1 MPVITISRMFGCG
14 GSEIAD
20 MVARELGWKLLD
32 SGFIEG
38 VAGRLGTTPAH
49 VEAIEERVPTL
60 AERIADAL
68 TFGSP
73 EMVSASLTTP
83 LPPTE
88 ERVLEV
94 TRRMIDE
101 TLARG
106 SAVLVGRGAQSY
118 LEFREDALHVL
129 CCAPFEML
137 VTRVAA
143 REGVS
148 REQAEALVREKNQ
161 QREQYVKRHWGRQ
174 WLAPEHYHLCLN
186 TGWLGT
192 DVSAGLIVRVAVA
205 RFRLDS

>member
-1 MPVITISRMFGCG
+1 MPVITISRMFGVG

-20 MVARELGWKLLD
+20 LVARELGWKLLD
-32 SGFIEG
+32 NAFIEG

-49 VEAIEERVPTL
+49 VESIEERVPTL

-83 LPPTE
+83 MPPTE
-88 ERVLEV
+88 ERVFEV

-101 TLARG
+101 T
-106 SAVLVGRGAQSY
+106 

-129 CCAPFEML
+129 CCAQLETM
-137 VTRVAA
+137 VARVAA
-143 REGVS
+143 REGIP
-148 REQAEALVREKNQ
+148 REQAEALVREKNH

-186 TGWLGT
+186 TGWLGIE
-192 DVSAGLIVRVAVA
+192 VAAELIIRVAVA
-205 RFRLDS
+205 RFGLGS